1 VVWRPPALTGLTGRT
16 AVVSGAAYYSA
27 TPVAGRAPGFVD
39 ASLTA
44 LALRFVAS

>member
-1 VVWRPPALTGLTGRT
+1 MVWRPLALTGS
-16 AVVSGAAYYSA
+16 VAYYSA